1 MIWKVNKNR
10 GEERK
15 KNQLILYMNQ
25 QAYVTEANDMNISKQ
40 SHFES

>member
-40 SHFES
+40 SHFKS